1 MWCCYCRKDVES
13 PHRCEVTQRPA
24 VAAWPCFAPIADK
37 HRQGSGSGFAEAAG
51 RRSGLRPGA
60 P

>member
-1 MWCCYCRKDVES
+1 MFCCYCRKDVES
-13 PHRCEVTQRPA
+13 PHRCEVTQWPQIA
-24 VAAWPCFAPIADK
+24 TESCVATIASK
-37 HRQGSGSGFAEAAG
+37 HRQGSDSGFAEAAG